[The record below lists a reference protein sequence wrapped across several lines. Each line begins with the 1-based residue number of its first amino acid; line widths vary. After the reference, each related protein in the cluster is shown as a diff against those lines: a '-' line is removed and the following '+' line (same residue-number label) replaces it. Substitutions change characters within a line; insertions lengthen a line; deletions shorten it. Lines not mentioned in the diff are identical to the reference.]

1 MRVAIT
7 GASGLIGRA
16 LTASLLEDGHTV
28 VRLVRHL
35 PRGATTT
42 NVEEA
47 EWRPEQGRVDTVA
60 LHETDAVVHLA
71 GAPIGPALWT
81 RHRRSV
87 IRRSRIRG
95 TRTLAQALAG
105 MPSPPPRLLTASGMH
120 FYGDT
125 GGAVATEES
134 PPGTGFLAQ
143 TCQAW
148 EKAADPALEAGLS
161 VVYMRTAVVLD
172 RSGGLLRT
180 LLPLYRA
187 GLGGRLGSGA
197 QYMSWIALRDQVGAI
212 RFLLEHPEVTGPV
225 NMCAPEPVSNAAFT
239 QALGEVLRRPTIL
252 PVPATALRASLG
264 DFAEETSLIDLR
276 AEPERLE
283 KAGYSFHLPT
293 IDSAL
298 SDILARPAPRA
309 GA

>member
-16 LTASLLEDGHTV
+16 LSASLLEDGHTV
-28 VRLVRHL
+28 VRMVRHL
-35 PRGATTT
+35 PRGGHPPR
-42 NVEEA
+42 VEEA

-60 LHETDAVVHLA
+60 LHEADAVVHLA
-71 GAPIGPALWT
+71 GAPVGPSLWT
-81 RHRRSV
+81 RHRRTV

-95 TRTLAQALAG
+95 TRTLALALAG
-105 MPSPPPRLLTASGMH
+105 MSSPPPRLLMASGMH

-125 GGAVATEES
+125 GGVVATEES
-134 PPGTGFLAQ
+134 PPGAGFLAQ
-143 TCQAW
+143 TCQDW
-148 EKAADPALEAGLS
+148 EEAAAPAVEAGLS
-161 VVYMRTAVVLD
+161 VAYMRTAVVLD
-172 RSGGLLRT
+172 RAGGLLRT
-180 LLPLYRA
+180 VLPLYRA

-197 QYMSWIALRDQVGAI
+197 QYMTWIALCDQVGAI
-212 RFLLEHPEVTGPV
+212 RFLLDRPEVTGPV

-239 QALGEVLRRPTIL
+239 QALGEALGRPTIL
-252 PVPATALRASLG
+252 PVPATALRATLG
-264 DFAEETSLIDLR
+264 DFAQETALIDLR
-276 AEPERLE
+276 AEPERLQ
-283 KAGYSFHLPT
+283 KAGYSFLRPT